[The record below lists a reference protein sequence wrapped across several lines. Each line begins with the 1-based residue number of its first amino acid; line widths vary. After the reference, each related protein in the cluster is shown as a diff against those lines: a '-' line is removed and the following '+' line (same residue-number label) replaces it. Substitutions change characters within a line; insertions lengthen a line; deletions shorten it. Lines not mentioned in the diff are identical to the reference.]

1 MIDNLVRDLQV
12 LWKADALIG
21 KIWLN
26 VVMRRSGL
34 VAFAGLI
41 AVFGLGM
48 ANVAGF
54 FALQPIWGPVWAAV
68 CVAAADFVLAAF
80 ILLLGRNVEPGPEI
94 ELALD
99 VRRMAL
105 DSLQADSRGLKL
117 TAGAIGQEFQQ
128 AKDTITG
135 LVHNPL
141 SVATDKLLV
150 PAALSLIRGLRA
162 KKEP

>member
-26 VVMRRSGL
+26 VMARRFGL
-34 VAFAGLI
+34 FAFAGLI

-54 FALQPIWGPVWAAV
+54 YALQPSWSPVWAATF
-68 CVAAADFVLAAF
+68 VAAADVVLAAF
-80 ILLLGRNVEPGPEI
+80 IVLLGRNAQPGPEI

-99 VRRMAL
+99 VRRIAIE
-105 DSLQADSRGLKL
+105 SLETDTRDLKITVDGL
-117 TAGAIGQEFQQ
+117 GQEIRQ
-128 AKDTITG
+128 AKDTI
-135 LVHNPL
+135 
-141 SVATDKLLV
+141 
-150 PAALSLIRGLRA
+150 ALTQ
-162 KKEP
+162 